1 VALEAADLGDEGPD
15 VGIVLDDQDAVL
27 AAAGK

>member
-1 VALEAADLGDEGPD
+1 VSLEAAYLSDQGSD

-27 AAAGK
+27 APAGD